1 MRRRRSLS
9 IRLGISINVWQASS
23 LACFWLSDSGW
34 YISRLRCFNVGFD
47 ALIALHKVF
56 GCTLAVETI
65 LASCLLSRRAWLK
78 DEKGMLTSDPRCLK
92 PAAKISVATLICF
105 SSSLEG
111 APVRWQSVVYL
122 PSLNAR
128 FQRLRKAYDFAGMA
142 CPILCTRSCLAFLR
156 LLSHLI
162 MHSIAA
168 RRHLTGLAGPAKHIS
183 VSNNQIYDALVSAS
197 KKHHWHGCTTQVY
210 HIISH
215 ASTILHAAASN
226 RAKSHKKNL
235 GKRDMAASIHR
246 RVWDPSNVNCQQINI
261 DPKVIIII
269 MKDEARLSCCTW

>member
-105 SSSLEG
+105 SSNLEG

-142 CPILCTRSCLAFLR
+142 RPILCTRSCLAFLR

-168 RRHLTGLAGPAKHIS
+168 RRHLTGLAGPAEHNS

-197 KKHHWHGCTTQVY
+197 KKHHWHDAQCKC
-210 HIISH
+210 IISSLMQARYH
-215 ASTILHAAASN
+215 TPQPATEQSRTKRILASVIWQHQYTGECEILRMSTAN
-226 RAKSHKKNL
+226 R
-235 GKRDMAASIHR
+235 SILIPR
-246 RVWDPSNVNCQQINI
+246 S
-261 DPKVIIII
+261 
-269 MKDEARLSCCTW
+269 S